1 MTLVQNHLQQ
11 LSGNKPNVEL
21 RILNYVDIMKTLRIF
36 FLLLFVSVL
45 TSCGQQK
52 KYISYTVQQ
61 GETMKSIAK
70 DNDMKARDLMRLNPD
85 VSKKPSAN
93 TVIIIPNKNYGKEE
107 GDGASS
113 QKTHTVLRKENLF
126 SISQKHG
133 ISVDALKKAN
143 DIHGNNI
150 SIGRVLVI
158 PNIENIVSEELTE
171 VAIDSSFI
179 THTVVKDDTLFNL
192 TRRYQISE
200 EALYEFNPALKE
212 GLNLGMVLIVGE
224 KTAEESE
231 VIVFEDIITDKPLNV
246 LLMLP
251 YKLNSVDINDEE
263 FEWDNRLL
271 NIVTDF
277 HTGALIAIDSLRDRG
292 AQINID
298 VVDTENSASKISSI
312 LREKDV
318 DDYDAVIGPL
328 FLKNAKQVSKSTS
341 TPVIAPIFSKTQTS
355 VSDNNLVKVAP
366 NKQELEDKVLD
377 YLLKSYKGEK
387 IIITGDSAVTT
398 GTKISQIMAKL
409 RTHDSINDITV
420 LKPKDGYIKKERFI
434 EVIDTVQYKNW
445 VLLVGDDL
453 LVTTDVVNNLGVMP
467 LEKRDIQMF
476 GFGMNSNFDNVSN
489 TDLARLK
496 FTFSKEEYIDVLSVE
511 ARSFEK
517 LYKAKNHI
525 RPSDFAT
532 KGFDVTYDTLL
543 RLMDGSFN
551 DGAKGGV
558 SRRVAAKFDY
568 SKRMFGSTEN
578 NGVFLLQYQDNL
590 ELLQLD

>member
-1 MTLVQNHLQQ
+1 
-11 LSGNKPNVEL
+11 
-21 RILNYVDIMKTLRIF
+21 MKTLRIF

-70 DNDMKARDLMRLNPD
+70 DNDIKTRDLIRLNPD
-85 VSKKPSAN
+85 VSRKPSAN
-93 TVIIIPNKNYGKEE
+93 TVIIIPNKNYGKSIEE
-107 GDGASS
+107 TDTS
-113 QKTHTVLRKENLF
+113 QKIHTVLKKESLF
-126 SISQKHG
+126 SISQKYG
-133 ISVDALKKAN
+133 ISVEVLKKAN
-143 DIHGNNI
+143 GLHGNSI
-150 SIGRVLVI
+150 SVGRVLVI
-158 PNIENIVSEELTE
+158 PNKEENVTEEITTVE
-171 VAIDSSFI
+171 IDSSFI
-179 THTVVKDDTLFNL
+179 THTVIKDDTLFNL

-212 GLNLGMVLIVGE
+212 GLNLGMILIVGE
-224 KTAEESE
+224 KTDEEVE
-231 VIVFEDIITDKPLNV
+231 VNIFEDIITDKPLNV

-251 YKLNSVDINDEE
+251 YKLNSFDVNDEE

-277 HTGALIAIDSLRDRG
+277 HAGALIAIDSLRDRG
-292 AQINID
+292 VQVNID
-298 VVDTENSASKISSI
+298 VVDTENNASKISSI
-312 LREKDV
+312 LREMDV
-318 DDYDAVIGPL
+318 DNYDAVIGPL
-328 FLKNAKQVSKSTS
+328 FLKNAKQVSKNTS

-366 NKQELEDKVLD
+366 NKQVLEDKVLD
-377 YLLKSYKGEK
+377 YLLKSYQGEK
-387 IIITGDSAVTT
+387 IIIACDSTAATGA
-398 GTKISQIMAKL
+398 KISQIIAKL
-409 RTHDSINDITV
+409 RTHDSIDDITV
-420 LKPKDGYIKKERFI
+420 LKPSEGYIKKERFI

-445 VLLVGDDL
+445 VLLVGDDI

-467 LEKRDIQMF
+467 LEKREIQLF
-476 GFGMNSNFDNVSN
+476 GFGMNSNFNNVSN

-496 FTFSKEEYIDVLSVE
+496 FTFSKEVYIDVLSVE

-517 LYKAKNHI
+517 LYKQKNHI

-543 RLMDGSFN
+543 RLMNGSFN
-551 DGAKGGV
+551 DGAKEGV
-558 SRRVAAKFDY
+558 SRRVATKFDY
-568 SKRMFGSTEN
+568 SKRMFSSTEN

>member
-1 MTLVQNHLQQ
+1 
-11 LSGNKPNVEL
+11 
-21 RILNYVDIMKTLRIF
+21 MKTLRIF

-45 TSCGQQK
+45 TSCAQQK

-70 DNDMKARDLMRLNPD
+70 DNDIKSRDLMRLNPD

-107 GDGASS
+107 SDGASS
-113 QKTHTVLRKENLF
+113 QKNHTVLRKENLF
-126 SISQKHG
+126 SISQKYG
-133 ISVDALKKAN
+133 ISVEALKKAN

-150 SIGRVLVI
+150 SVGRVLVI
-158 PNIENIVSEELTE
+158 PNLENIVSEELTE

-179 THTVVKDDTLFNL
+179 THTVIKDDTLFNL
-192 TRRYQISE
+192 TRLYQISE
-200 EALYEFNPALKE
+200 EALYEFNPALKD

-224 KTAEESE
+224 KTDDEAE
-231 VIVFEDIITDKPLNV
+231 VNIFEDIITDKPLNV

-298 VVDTENSASKISSI
+298 VVDTENSSSKISSI

-387 IIITGDSAVTT
+387 IIITGDSTVTT
-398 GTKISQIMAKL
+398 GAKISQIMAKL

-517 LYKAKNHI
+517 MYKAKNHI

-532 KGFDVTYDTLL
+532 KGFDVTYDTFL
-543 RLMDGSFN
+543 RIMDGSFN
-551 DGAKGGV
+551 DGAKDGV
-558 SRRVAAKFDY
+558 SRRVASKFDY
-568 SKRMFGSTEN
+568 SKKMFGSTEN

-590 ELLQLD
+590 ELLRLD

>member
-1 MTLVQNHLQQ
+1 
-11 LSGNKPNVEL
+11 
-21 RILNYVDIMKTLRIF
+21 MKTLRIF
-36 FLLLFVSVL
+36 FLLFFVSVL
-45 TSCGQQK
+45 TSCAQQK
-52 KYISYTVQQ
+52 KYISYAVQQ

-70 DNDMKARDLMRLNPD
+70 DNGMKARDLMRLNPD
-85 VSKKPSAN
+85 VSKKPSVN

-107 GDGASS
+107 SDSSSS

-126 SISQKHG
+126 SISQKYG

-150 SIGRVLVI
+150 SVGRVLVI
-158 PNIENIVSEELTE
+158 PNIENIVSEKLTE

-179 THTVVKDDTLFNL
+179 THTVVKDDTLFSL

-200 EALYEFNPALKE
+200 EALYEFNRALKD

-224 KTAEESE
+224 KTEDVVE
-231 VIVFEDIITDKPLNV
+231 VNIFEDIITDKPLNV

-251 YKLNSVDINDEE
+251 YKLNSIDINDQE

-277 HTGALIAIDSLRDRG
+277 HTGALIAIDSLRNRG

-298 VVDTENSASKISSI
+298 VVDTENSASKISSV

-318 DDYDAVIGPL
+318 DDYDVVIGPL

-387 IIITGDSAVTT
+387 IIITGDSTVTT
-398 GTKISQIMAKL
+398 GAKISQIMAKL

-445 VLLVGDDL
+445 VLLVGDNL

-476 GFGMNSNFDNVSN
+476 SFGMNSNFDNVSN

-496 FTFSKEEYIDVLSVE
+496 FTFSKAAYIDVLSVE

-551 DGAKGGV
+551 DGAKEGV
-558 SRRVAAKFDY
+558 SRRVASKFDY

-578 NGVFLLQYQDNL
+578 KGVFLLQYQDNL

>member
-1 MTLVQNHLQQ
+1 
-11 LSGNKPNVEL
+11 
-21 RILNYVDIMKTLRIF
+21 MKTLRIF

-70 DNDMKARDLMRLNPD
+70 DNDIKTRDLLRLNPD
-85 VSKKPSAN
+85 ISKKPSAN
-93 TVIIIPNKNYGKEE
+93 TVIIIPNKDYGKSVEVL
-107 GDGASS
+107 DSS
-113 QKTHTVLRKENLF
+113 QRTHTVLKKENLF
-126 SISQKHG
+126 SISQKYG
-133 ISVDALKKAN
+133 VSVEALKKTN
-143 DIHGNNI
+143 NLHGNSI
-150 SIGRVLVI
+150 SVGRVLLI
-158 PNIENIVSEELTE
+158 PNKEKNVAEEFVIVE
-171 VAIDSSFI
+171 IDSNFI
-179 THTVVKDDTLFNL
+179 THTVIKDDTLFNL
-192 TRRYQISE
+192 TRSYQISE

-212 GLNLGMVLIVGE
+212 GLNLGMILIVGE
-224 KTAEESE
+224 KTNDEAE
-231 VIVFEDIITDKPLNV
+231 VNIFEDVITDKPLNV

-251 YKLNSVDINDEE
+251 YKLNSFDVNDEE

-277 HTGALIAIDSLRDRG
+277 HAGALVAIDSLRARG
-292 AQINID
+292 VQVNMD
-298 VVDTENSASKISSI
+298 VVDTENNASKISTI
-312 LREKDV
+312 LRETDV
-318 DDYDAVIGPL
+318 DNYDAVIGPL

-366 NKQELEDKVLD
+366 NKQLLEDKVLD

-387 IIITGDSAVTT
+387 IIITGDSTVTT
-398 GTKISQIMAKL
+398 GAKISQIMAKL
-409 RTHDSINDITV
+409 RTHDSIDDITV
-420 LKPKDGYIKKERFI
+420 LKPNEGYIKKERFI
-434 EVIDTVQYKNW
+434 EVIDTIQYKNW
-445 VLLVGDDL
+445 VLLVGDDI

-467 LEKRDIQMF
+467 LEKRDIQLF
-476 GFGMNSNFDNVSN
+476 GFGMNSNYDNVSN

-496 FTFSKEEYIDVLSVE
+496 FTFSKEVFIDVLSVE

-517 LYKAKNHI
+517 LYKQKNHI

-543 RLMDGSFN
+543 RLMNGSFN
-551 DGAKGGV
+551 DGAKEGV
-558 SRRVAAKFDY
+558 SRRVASKFDY
-568 SKRMFGSTEN
+568 FKRMFNSTEN